1 MTGSALIRARVIDRR
16 PGTVEVITLTLD
28 DPFHFEAGQ
37 YLCLCH
43 DSGEQIP
50 LSIASA
56 PGRLP
61 ELELHFQAQAGSEPS
76 ARVLEMLDSGRLTL
90 TGPFGRI
97 RLAGLDEPLLMVAG
111 GSGAAQCFG
120 LIDAL
125 IASPPQQPVQL
136 LWCAD
141 SEAELYRRD
150 WLEHEAPDWLRY
162 QLIADDRRD
171 QNNAGMAQLKALAPH
186 LRNRHQ
192 ILLCGSP
199 GFVYA
204 ATDVLLAGGVAGER
218 MRSDVY
224 DYAPRST

>member
-1 MTGSALIRARVIDRR
+1 MTATALIRARVLDRR
-16 PGTVEVITLTLD
+16 PGTVEQIALGLD
-28 DPFHFEAGQ
+28 DPFHFAAGQ

-50 LSIASA
+50 LSIASG

-61 ELELHFQAQAGSEPS
+61 ELHLHFQPQPGSGQS
-76 ARVLEMLDSGRLTL
+76 ARVLAMLDSGAVTL
-90 TGPFGRI
+90 TGPFGRVKLTE
-97 RLAGLDEPLLMVAG
+97 LAEPLFMVAG

-120 LIDAL
+120 LLDAL
-125 IASPPQQPVQL
+125 MAAPPAQTVQL

-141 SEAELYRRD
+141 SEAELYRRQ
-150 WLEHEAPDWLRY
+150 WLEREAPEWLRY
-162 QLIADDRRD
+162 QLIADPRRD

-186 LRNRHQ
+186 LRSRHQ

-204 ATDVLLAGGVAGER
+204 ATDVLLAGGVAGDR

-224 DYAPRST
+224 DYAPRSP